1 MTGEVAEYVMEQTVA
16 KILYHSGFEGT
27 LIIISSLTIDF
38 QPFAFDV
45 ITNIAIEYMQD
56 LGRTLTM
63 YQNNTDQRK
72 KFTEEVGIL
81 SLTTHLQQGII
92 LHMLDLNGVH
102 NLEQLEMYI
111 KDDIER
117 YGTKLEDCH
126 RRLKRFLTEL
136 LVTQLATI
144 KLTRNAAPGTPRR
157 PGQHKSL

>member
-27 LIIISSLTIDF
+27 LIIISLLTIDF

-45 ITNIAIEYMQD
+45 VTNIAIEYMQD

-136 LVTQLATI
+136 LVTKLPTI
-144 KLTRNAAPGTPRR
+144 KLTRNAAPRTTRR
-157 PGQHKSL
+157 RGRHTSL